1 MTIAGLAHRLA
12 VASVVLVLATG
23 GVGTP
28 AAGGDEGRA
37 VAVPGGTYTVISA
50 ATLARML
57 PAKDFFLVNVH
68 VPYEGE
74 IDRTDA
80 FVPYDRIE
88 ANLGRLPADRD
99 ARIVLY
105 CMSGRMS
112 AIAAR
117 TMVKLGYR
125 TVSDLEGGMVAWE
138 KSGQKVLTRPR

>member
-1 MTIAGLAHRLA
+1 MA
-12 VASVVLVLATG
+12 VSVVVLALAG
-23 GVGTP
+23 GGLGTP
-28 AAGGDEGRA
+28 AAGEDQGRI
-37 VAVPGGTYTVISA
+37 VTVPGGAYTVISA

-88 ANLGRLPADRD
+88 VNLSSLPADRK

-112 AIAAR
+112 EIAAKR
-117 TMVKLGYR
+117 LVKLGYR
-125 TVSDLEGGMVAWE
+125 SVSDVEGGMVAWE
-138 KSGQKVLTRPR
+138 KSGQKVITRPR